1 MDVLSFSIHQPSDI
15 IFTRRGL
22 LSKLA
27 SVFDPLGQAAPVTVQ
42 VKIKLKI
49 FGLGG
54 LHWGAEILKVEK
66 SWWEDWLHRLP
77 NLNRTRKRRNP
88 HLIAAA
94 HLHRSL
100 REGIR
105 RRRLLTKCLPG
116 RASRDTPPDG
126 ENQTCPEKDAL
137 SCERIEGNEMA
148 DQLANSV
155 HGAANRVPPTLRTA
169 NELSRPLKLAWLK
182 QLQDQLQLPNSPQ
195 SLSRAFRTWFFH
207 RHRRV
212 SIVLHRLR
220 NGHNRLKCHTSRFQ
234 TFREDIDG
242 SFRDRFC
249 RFGCP
254 ALENACH
261 VIIECP
267 NFNPSRAP
275 LKRFFQFNNLD
286 FGFISVSGQNPAIPV
301 YLQFKIR
308 DNFVKFL
315 TNSDILSYCPPVY
328 LIH

>member
-1 MDVLSFSIHQPSDI
+1 MSGSKVSIIWIPSHV
-15 IFTRRGL
+15 G
-22 LSKLA
+22 
-27 SVFDPLGQAAPVTVQ
+27 
-42 VKIKLKI
+42 
-49 FGLGG
+49 
-54 LHWGAEILKVEK
+54 
-66 SWWEDWLHRLP
+66 
-77 NLNRTRKRRNP
+77 
-88 HLIAAA
+88 
-94 HLHRSL
+94 
-100 REGIR
+100 
-105 RRRLLTKCLPG
+105 
-116 RASRDTPPDG
+116 
-126 ENQTCPEKDAL
+126 
-137 SCERIEGNEMA
+137 IEGNEMA

-155 HGAANRVPPTLRTA
+155 HGAASRVPPTLRTA

-182 QLQDQLQLPNSPQ
+182 QRQDQLQLPNSTQ
-195 SLSRAFRTWFFH
+195 SLSRAFRLWFFH

-301 YLQFKIR
+301 HSQFKIR
-308 DNFVKFL
+308 DHFVKFL
-315 TNSDILSYCPPVY
+315 TSSDLLYMI
-328 LIH
+328 